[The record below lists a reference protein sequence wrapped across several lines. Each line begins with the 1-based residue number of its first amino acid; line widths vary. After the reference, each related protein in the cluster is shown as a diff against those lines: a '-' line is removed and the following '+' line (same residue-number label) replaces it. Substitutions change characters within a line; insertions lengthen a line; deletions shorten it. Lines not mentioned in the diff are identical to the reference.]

1 LELVLIQNEPVGWV
15 NTAVLVL
22 LGELRR
28 RAAESI
34 DWERLTD
41 AGVVQM
47 LHDFEVVHQ
56 TSVLNAPNT
65 SWVSE
70 LSCIVIPTSLAPSG
84 G

>member
-1 LELVLIQNEPVGWV
+1 VGRLVF
-15 NTAVLVL
+15 AASVL
-22 LGELRR
+22 
-28 RAAESI
+28 S
-34 DWERLTD
+34 D

-47 LHDFEVVHQ
+47 LDDFEVVHQ